1 MLTAKGIVDRILEE
15 ELDFLADG
23 KRAIVSDRIIKELHL
38 QNVAL
43 LDVNSFPDPSKESE
57 KVAGSFNGQVAGT
70 GRKSQILERRMP
82 NTKRNDS

>member
-23 KRAIVSDRIIKELHL
+23 KRAAVSDRIIKELHL

-43 LDVNSFPDPSKESE
+43 LDVNSFPDPSKGSE
-57 KVAGSFNGQVAGT
+57 KVAGT
-70 GRKSQILERRMP
+70 GRKSQILENLRRQ
-82 NTKRNDS
+82 NAEHEKK